1 MSTISDTIRNNLRI
15 QADKSTLQQHLAA
28 AVVHGGTQVS
38 NGTNVDRN
46 FVRGHL
52 VPSLHAETRA
62 LLLYYGKNIYYNNYK
77 GWCFYDASYK
87 AKKVDIAVL
96 RVKRSGELANARPCR
111 KCLKMMRDLGVKKV
125 HYSTGNDEEILCE
138 NVNDMFSIQ
147 DSSAARMFERAK
159 YNYPRSDKDYYKLI
173 LKNSVPTQI
182 KNSNLQHFIRFNLT
196 DLLPSCSYSFHK
208 GVGKK
213 KHKEYIRIEDGTD
226 SDFIILI
233 NIV

>member
-1 MSTISDTIRNNLRI
+1 MTFMNGDLNITPGLRYENVHTDFHDNSSSDSNDDKIKNMSSFLPGLSLGY
-15 QADKSTLQQHLAA
+15 QAAPNVFLFAN
-28 AVVHGGTQVS
+28 TQRSLKAPQVAS
-38 NGTNVDRN
+38 
-46 FVRGHL
+46 VRADGDL
-52 VPSLHAETRA
+52 SV
-62 LLLYYGKNIYYNNYK
+62 
-77 GWCFYDASYK
+77 
-87 AKKVDIAVL
+87 
-96 RVKRSGELANARPCR
+96 ELAWNYEIG
-111 KCLKMMRDLGVKKV
+111 MRLD
-125 HYSTGNDEEILCE
+125 
-138 NVNDMFSIQ
+138 VNDMFSIQ